1 MPRYGTAR
9 RLPRRRGAPF
19 RRRPTPTLDAP
30 DEGGLGA
37 SAEPRGVPGGL
48 WGRAYGSAGCRTRCR
63 ARCRGKGCCL
73 GRLTNNQ
80 PDIVVGFGR
89 GPGEDF
95 PYAVSGP
102 ARLARCATHGHVR
115 QTRVRCR
122 TGPQSSTTAESARTR
137 EAMFLTFCGAADMP
151 SQWRPRMKSS
161 KYQVYKS
168 GLYKNTVFKF
178 FLV

>member
-151 SQWRPRMKSS
+151 SQSRPVETANDELEISS
-161 KYQVYKS
+161 I
-168 GLYKNTVFKF
+168 
-178 FLV
+178 

>member
-1 MPRYGTAR
+1 M
-9 RLPRRRGAPF
+9 
-19 RRRPTPTLDAP
+19 
-30 DEGGLGA
+30 
-37 SAEPRGVPGGL
+37 EPRGVFHGAAEHLSGGARAPRWTL
-48 WGRAYGSAGCRTRCR
+48 PTKEVSARHPSPAVSPADSWHRAYGSAGCRTRCR

-151 SQWRPRMKSS
+151 SQSRPVETALELSS
-161 KYQVYKS
+161 
-168 GLYKNTVFKF
+168 L
-178 FLV
+178 

>member
-19 RRRPTPTLDAP
+19 RQRPTPMLDAP

-37 SAEPRGVPGGL
+37 SSEARGVPGGL

-80 PDIVVGFGR
+80 PDIVVGLGEGR
-89 GPGEDF
+89 AKTSRTPF
-95 PYAVSGP
+95 PDPRGSLDAPRMGTFDKPAGGVERGLSRQPRPKARVGGRPVSDILRRGGHAVAVS
-102 ARLARCATHGHVR
+102 
-115 QTRVRCR
+115 
-122 TGPQSSTTAESARTR
+122 TGETSNE
-137 EAMFLTFCGAADMP
+137 
-151 SQWRPRMKSS
+151 
-161 KYQVYKS
+161 
-168 GLYKNTVFKF
+168 
-178 FLV
+178 